1 MNINSKFNYIVCEKS
16 FNIKKFPEI
25 SFYHT
30 ELDYIFTLSY
40 EDVFISFNN
49 KIYFLCIN
57 ETQSNERWRLGKPF
71 FKKYNI
77 IFDHNLKT
85 IGIYG
90 NINKTSVNW
99 VLLEWIVVIILFII
113 FALLA
118 YTLIR
123 RYRLNHYKTFE
134 KRIKTDELS
143 DNFNENNYKEFN
155 LNNLQ
160 KLNSMMLN

>member
-1 MNINSKFNYIVCEKS
+1 M
-16 FNIKKFPEI
+16 
-25 SFYHT
+25 
-30 ELDYIFTLSY
+30 
-40 EDVFISFNN
+40 
-49 KIYFLCIN
+49 
-57 ETQSNERWRLGKPF
+57 ETWKAI

-113 FALLA
+113 FVLLA

-134 KRIKTDELS
+134 KKNKNR
-143 DNFNENNYKEFN
+143 
-155 LNNLQ
+155 
-160 KLNSMMLN
+160 